1 MIHSAAVTVC
11 HILSVPL
18 AAWRITELFAQD
30 EITRRLRERFPGY
43 LWTCPRCLSVW
54 AGAAAAAIFVFLPWL
69 NWPFALAWLYLW
81 QIDSRAH
88 RRGLAQRQL
97 VVRVSGGNV
106 LEIYR
111 QELTGPEL
119 EAVLRGL
126 QPKDTPPAQNA
137 PGAVAIS
144 HVQ

>member
-1 MIHSAAVTVC
+1 MIHSAAVIAC
-11 HILSVPL
+11 HIIAVPL

-30 EITRRLRERFPGY
+30 EITRRIRERFPGY
-43 LWTCPRCLSVW
+43 IWTCPRCLSIW
-54 AGAAAAAIFVFLPWL
+54 AGGAAAAIFVLLPWL

-106 LEIYR
+106 LEVDR

-119 EAVLRGL
+119 EAALRGL
-126 QPKDTPPAQNA
+126 WQLKETPAQNA
-137 PGAVAIS
+137 PGAV
-144 HVQ
+144 